1 VIDYKNDV
9 AHVSYWLVEAT
20 KIFWKNYG
28 NKYSVGISKSI
39 L

>member
-1 VIDYKNDV
+1 MIDYNNDV
-9 AHVSYWLVEAT
+9 ACVSYWLVEAT

-28 NKYSVGISKSI
+28 NKYSVGISKST